1 MSFAPY
7 PLTSSLYPLSPMHIY
22 LDHNATTPLLPE
34 VADAVHEASLRYH
47 ANPGSQNEPGRQARR
62 ALEEAR
68 LRVGEL
74 LGARTTGMNADRIIF
89 TSGGTEANN
98 HAIQGIA
105 WAMRAK
111 GNHIITSA
119 VEHPAVLEVCRFLA
133 PLGFEITILPVN
145 DEGLVDPEDVQ
156 RAIRPKTILITIMH
170 ANNEVGAIQ
179 PLAEIGAIAR
189 DNNITFHT
197 DAAQSVG
204 KIPTLVDEL
213 KVDLLSI
220 AGHKLY
226 APKGVGALYIRHSCH
241 PAKFCHGAGQE
252 RGWRAGTE
260 NVMQI
265 VGLGRAC
272 ALAAEN
278 LKHHM
283 TEMQMLRDRLF
294 TTLSRALPE
303 IQRNGPAEKILPN
316 TLNLSF
322 KGVTADRILERIAHE
337 VAASAGAACH
347 SDTVEISHV
356 LQAMHIPVEWAKGT
370 IRFSVGRMTTG
381 QQIDRAA
388 EVVIA
393 AVKKARGNHFKELN

>member
-1 MSFAPY
+1 MKKP
-7 PLTSSLYPLSPMHIY
+7 IY
-22 LDHNATTPLLPE
+22 LDYNATTPHAPE
-34 VADAVHEASLRYH
+34 VIEVMQPYLKEHFGNPSSSHWYGKEPKLAVEKARQQVAGLLRCS
-47 ANPGSQNEPGRQARR
+47 P
-62 ALEEAR
+62 EE
-68 LRVGEL
+68 
-74 LGARTTGMNADRIIF
+74 IIF

-105 WAMRAK
+105 WAMRAR

-133 PLGFEITILPVN
+133 PLGFEITVLPVN
-145 DEGLVDPEDVQ
+145 DEGLINPEDVR
-156 RAIRPKTILITIMH
+156 RAIRPETILITIMH

-179 PLAEIGAIAR
+179 PIAAIGDIAR
-189 DNNITFHT
+189 ENKTTFHT

-226 APKGVGALYIRHSCH
+226 APKGVGALYIRSSCH

-278 LKHHM
+278 MQHHM
-283 TEMQMLRDRLF
+283 TKMQMLRDQLY
-294 TTLSRALPE
+294 TALSHALPK
-303 IQRNGPAEKILPN
+303 IQRNGPVEKILPN
-316 TLNLSF
+316 TLSVSI
-322 KGVTADRILERIAHE
+322 KGVAADRILHLIEPE

-356 LQAMHIPVEWAKGT
+356 LQAMHVPEEWAKGT
-370 IRFSVGRMTTG
+370 IRFSVGRMTTAD
-381 QQIDRAA
+381 QIDRAA

-393 AVKKARGNHFKELN
+393 AVKKTRENLAPPIQP